1 MANIGATTAFY
12 KVETSLT
19 RANSEVSKSME
30 RLATGKQNAN
40 AGDRS
45 SYVAMADTFRLDF
58 VGTKAGI
65 KGASVTMGYIET
77 GMRVLDSASAL
88 LSRLQELAVL
98 GANDT
103 NTTADH
109 EAINLEAEA
118 IADEFNRLMT
128 TSTYKGRDVFT
139 ETASSLY
146 VAMGG
151 RDQEMTFGIGEI
163 DYSDMYVEEANTI
176 AGATVT
182 QAKAFGSAAA
192 TDISQA
198 TLTAAGTELDAGKVF
213 VVTTALDGTT
223 AASAAMVNGTGNN
236 DADFDIQILGDGY
249 TATLNGGGTGYSAAD
264 TITILGSTMGG
275 TDTTHDVTITVDAV
289 NAGVITEFSVSG
301 TPDFDSVP
309 NAYDDGNAGT
319 TTNGENFAA
328 DTSSIFRGNSS
339 DDTAPVTSGTMLAGD
354 VLTVN
359 TAIGTGDM
367 DANARFKEVVTGDLA
382 FVAGEAYT
390 IASLGSSDGVVDTT
404 ATNFDDATAIARA
417 VSGISNGDTLTV
429 GQTFTVDVDASTA
442 EMAHLNS
449 LTEGITF
456 RKVSDVAN
464 DIDGPN
470 KDAEFNLAH
479 LPSDAVVARGIGTA
493 AETGRNGGSGLEAEK
508 TYIIRSAGTGPGD
521 YSTDIGTKGGDIF
534 AAASAVYRQNGGDTA
549 ITTGAITNNDV
560 IVLSSAVASTNLG
573 NDLVLDEVN
582 TSTTAFLAGHEY
594 EIVSMGTSDGIVDVN
609 AFNEDAGAIARAS
622 SDIAD
627 GATLVQGTKFTVD
640 EDASVTE
647 LAFLNALSE
656 GMTFRMSSDTLTKD
670 IEAMQA
676 LLNTARVQAGSQY
689 AALESAVNYTT
700 DLTAQYELGFNT
712 VHDVNFSMETAHL
725 AKNQILQQA
734 ATAMLAQANS
744 GQQGLLQLIT

>member
-65 KGASVTMGYIET
+65 KGASVTMGYLET

-118 IADEFNRLMT
+118 IGDEFNRLMT
-128 TSTYKGRDVFT
+128 TSTYKGRDVFN
-139 ETASSLY
+139 ETAGSLY

-151 RDQEMTFGIGEI
+151 RDQEMTFGIGTI
-163 DYSDMYVEEANTI
+163 DYSDMYVDEARTI

-182 QAKAFGSAAA
+182 TPKAFGRAAA
-192 TDISQA
+192 TGLDVAAVTAATPA
-198 TLTAAGTELDAGKVF
+198 TLAAGKTF
-213 VVTTALDGTT
+213 V
-223 AASAAMVNGTGNN
+223 
-236 DADFDIQILGDGY
+236 I
-249 TATLNGGGTGYSAAD
+249 TATPDATEGNYAEGTEAGGKFF
-264 TITILGSTMGG
+264 
-275 TDTTHDVTITVDAV
+275 TDTSAV
-289 NAGVITEFSVSG
+289 FRGENSDGVAI
-301 TPDFDSVP
+301 
-309 NAYDDGNAGT
+309 
-319 TTNGENFAA
+319 TNGDME
-328 DTSSIFRGNSS
+328 
-339 DDTAPVTSGTMLAGD
+339 VGD
-354 VLTVN
+354 VLVVDD
-359 TAIGTGDM
+359 AIITNDF
-367 DANARFKEVVTGDLA
+367 NADTDLILKEVVTGDLA
-382 FVAGEAYT
+382 FVAGESYT
-390 IASLGSSDGVVDTT
+390 ISSLGGSDGVVDTT
-404 ATNFDDATAIARA
+404 AGNFDDADVIGRA
-417 VSGISNGDTLTV
+417 VQAIENGDRLAV
-429 GQTFTVDVDASTA
+429 GQTFTVDVDASVA

-449 LTEGITF
+449 LTQGITF
-456 RKVSDVAN
+456 IKVSDTLNDVA
-464 DIDGPN
+464 GPN

-479 LPSDAVVARGIGTA
+479 LPSDAVVARGMGA
-493 AETGRNGGSGLEAEK
+493 ASETGRSGASGLDAEK
-508 TYIIRSAGTGPGD
+508 TYIVRTVGTAGNYQDGVGN
-521 YSTDIGTKGGDIF
+521 KGGDILVSS
-534 AAASAVYRQNGGDTA
+534 SAIYRQNGGDTA
-549 ITTGAITNNDV
+549 ITTGAITAGDV
-560 IVLSSAVASTNLG
+560 IVLDSAVAGSSLDAG
-573 NDLVLDEVN
+573 MILDEVN
-582 TSTTAFLAGHEY
+582 TTTTKFLAGQEY
-594 EIVSMGTSDGIVDVN
+594 EIVSMGTSDGAVDISD
-609 AFNEDAGAIARAS
+609 FTDDAGAIGRAS
-622 SDIAD
+622 SDIAN

-640 EDASVTE
+640 ADASVTE
-647 LAFLNALSE
+647 LAYLNALRE

-670 IEAMQA
+670 IEAMQG
-676 LLNTARVQAGSQY
+676 LINTARVQAGSQY

-700 DLTAQYELGFNT
+700 DLTAQYELGYNT